1 MRFLTLLET
10 YTLLASTCFYIIG
23 IALSLL
29 IGETTIL
36 LLLLAT
42 TFLLL
47 LWSLRHR
54 QKISLLLLLV
64 FFLLTGLYNG
74 HQSLI
79 SPASA
84 DHVSTLAGGQRT
96 ERVVLGTVQR
106 IFSYN
111 GESVRFDVDALSQR
125 SQHGRFQGAR
135 GVIRYTLKDTFPND
149 IEPGTVVLVRGTL
162 KHPHRFATPGSFD
175 YPGYLAAKGIYITGY
190 IDSSLYIAAVAST
203 PSLLHKLR
211 HLPELTRYRIARFVE
226 TRLEPRQAAIYQALL
241 TGDKSAVPPD
251 IMEDFK
257 NAGLLHILAIS
268 GMHMSLLGVFLF
280 AIIFW
285 LLRRSEY
292 LILRI
297 NTKKCAAILCIL
309 PLLFYALIA
318 GAQTP
323 VLRSFIMSL
332 IVILAL
338 CGGMRHNFPTL
349 LAGTAL
355 LILTLSP
362 QQLFTPSFQL
372 SFIAI
377 IAITAALPL
386 LRRLTEL
393 VDGYIPLKAAATTST
408 WIATGMLV
416 SLAATLGTAPLLIH
430 HFNRIS
436 LVGVAANLIVE
447 PLICL
452 WTLSLGFIAVPLM
465 ALIPPVA
472 ELLLHIGG
480 IGISLALTVT
490 AFFASLPKAS
500 LHLPTASL
508 FLVSIYYIGFCSLF
522 WWKKMTVRHRF
533 LAVVISLTA
542 LFFMILPP
550 AELTKRF
557 RLESEISYLDVGHG
571 SCCLIQMP
579 GGRRALIDGGAL
591 SSPGFD
597 MGERIIAPFLYAKGI
612 SRIDDIIITHPDSDH
627 YNGIATILQ
636 RFNVKTLW
644 LSLEVHEVNNWYELI
659 ETARRNDVE
668 IKIPAT
674 SAVVFDHGRGSLE
687 IIANTALFESGS
699 SNDKSLVVRYSHRQ
713 TRTLFAG
720 DISADVERKLVAA
733 NLDLRANILLAVHH
747 GSATSNS
754 EKLLAGVQPEVM
766 VVSSGSSTLFSFP
779 SREVLTRCKEFGI
792 KVLPI
797 ARTGTVTVTI
807 NEKDYRLDT
816 FL

>member
-10 YTLLASTCFYIIG
+10 YILLASTFLYIIG
-23 IALSLL
+23 IALSQI
-29 IGETTIL
+29 IGETTAL
-36 LLLLAT
+36 LLLLAA

-54 QKISLLLLLV
+54 QKMSLPLLLV
-64 FFLLTGLYNG
+64 FFLLTGMYNG

-79 SPASA
+79 PPTEA
-84 DHVSTLAGGQRT
+84 DHISALVSGQRT

-106 IFSYN
+106 IFSYD
-111 GESVRFDVDALSQR
+111 GESVRFDVAALSQK
-125 SQHGRFQGAR
+125 SKHGQFHRTR
-135 GVIRYTLKDTFPND
+135 GLIRYTLKDQLSKD
-149 IEPGTVVLVRGTL
+149 IQPGTVVLVRGTL
-162 KHPHRFATPGSFD
+162 KRAHRFATPGSFD

-190 IDSSLYIAAVAST
+190 IDSSLYITAVVST
-203 PSLLHKLR
+203 TSLLHKFR

-257 NAGLLHILAIS
+257 SAGLLHILAIS

-292 LILRI
+292 LILRL
-297 NTKKCAAILCIL
+297 NTKKCAAVLCIM

-349 LAGTAL
+349 VAGTAL
-355 LILTLSP
+355 LLLTLSP

-372 SFIAI
+372 SFVAI
-377 IAITAALPL
+377 IAITAALPF

-393 VDGYIPLKAAATTST
+393 VNDHFSVKAAATTST
-408 WIATGMLV
+408 WIATGMVV

-452 WTLSLGFIAVPLM
+452 WTLSLGFVAVPLM
-465 ALIPPVA
+465 ALIPSVA
-472 ELLLHIGG
+472 ELLLHVGG
-480 IGISLALTVT
+480 IGITLALRVSS
-490 AFFASLPKAS
+490 FFASLPNAS
-500 LHLPTASL
+500 LHLPSVSL
-508 FLVSIYYIGFCSLF
+508 FLISIYYIGFCSLF
-522 WWKKMTVRHRF
+522 WWKNMTVRHR
-533 LAVVISLTA
+533 LIPVVMSLTA
-542 LFFMILPP
+542 LFFMVLPP

-571 SCCLIQMP
+571 SCSLIQMP

-597 MGERIIAPFLYAKGI
+597 IGERIIAPFLYAKGI
-612 SRIDDIIITHPDSDH
+612 SRIDDIVITHPDSDH
-627 YNGIATILQ
+627 YNGIATIIR

-644 LSLEVHEVNNWYELI
+644 LSLEVHEVNNWDELI
-659 ETARRNDVE
+659 ETARKNDVE
-668 IKIPAT
+668 IKIPAA

-687 IIANTALFESGS
+687 IIANTAPLKSGS
-699 SNDKSLVVRYSHRQ
+699 SNDKGL
-713 TRTLFAG
+713 
-720 DISADVERKLVAA
+720 
-733 NLDLRANILLAVHH
+733 
-747 GSATSNS
+747 
-754 EKLLAGVQPEVM
+754 
-766 VVSSGSSTLFSFP
+766 
-779 SREVLTRCKEFGI
+779 
-792 KVLPI
+792 
-797 ARTGTVTVTI
+797 
-807 NEKDYRLDT
+807 
-816 FL
+816 